1 VPAHRRAGAPRAG
14 RGRPAVRRL
23 PIRALGAEGEPEQGA
38 RRVVASPRV
47 GRHADPDV
55 RLGNV
60 QAQGAMEGIP
70 PAKDDGVIGIA
81 MRNFFRVVR
90 PGVCARPLRELAPD
104 SRGVA
109 DNTRNGRGMM
119 VSVAVFDLLATGSE
133 GCKRS
138 GNGRP
143 DLSVWPMDRVGAIRQ
158 ARGYET
164 QRVKTA
170 DKRGEGK
177 KGAT

>member
-1 VPAHRRAGAPRAG
+1 
-14 RGRPAVRRL
+14 
-23 PIRALGAEGEPEQGA
+23 
-38 RRVVASPRV
+38 
-47 GRHADPDV
+47 
-55 RLGNV
+55 
-60 QAQGAMEGIP
+60 
-70 PAKDDGVIGIA
+70 

-90 PGVCARPLRELAPD
+90 PGVCAPQFREFAPD
-104 SRGVA
+104 SQSFA
-109 DNTRNGRGMM
+109 DNTRNSRDMM
-119 VSVAVFDLLATGSE
+119 VSVAVFDLLVTGIE

-158 ARGYET
+158 ARRYET